1 MSKPLSSAL
10 ERARDHILAANGR
23 GLTLKAYAAEQGLSA
38 AQLYGAKA
46 KLKRKGAL
54 PRHEPAFARVRVA
67 GIGKADTTLTIRLPN
82 GIAVEVPE
90 GAGGATVCAV
100 LDALL
105 ARS

>member
-1 MSKPLSSAL
+1 MSTALSDAQQGWL
-10 ERARDHILAANGR
+10 DHIRAAEDR
-23 GLTLKAYAAEQGLSA
+23 GLTLKAYAAEQGLSV
-38 AQLYGAKA
+38 AQLYDAKA

-54 PRHEPAFARVRVA
+54 PGHEPAFAPVRVA
-67 GIGKADTTLTIRLPN
+67 GMKRGRTALTIRLPN

-90 GAGGATVCAV
+90 GTTGATVRAV